1 VYTQYFCRFT
11 VKDLLFP
18 KQQGKLLSVCL
29 LFFHFANPWRIVRSD
44 AEQRRIPST
53 RQSAIRQGGFSF
65 YRINTTVMGL
75 PLRMAV
81 GAASLAL

>member
-1 VYTQYFCRFT
+1 MYTQYFRRFP
-11 VKDLLFP
+11 VQDLLFP
-18 KQQGKLLSVCL
+18 EQQGKLLSVCL
-29 LFFHFANPWRIVRSD
+29 LFFHFADPWHTVRSSV
-44 AEQRRIPST
+44 EQRRIPST
-53 RQSAIRQGGFSF
+53 RQSAIRQVGFSF

>member
-1 VYTQYFCRFT
+1 MNTQYLRRLP
-11 VKDLLFP
+11 VQDLLFP
-18 KQQGKLLSVCL
+18 EQQGKPFSVCL
-29 LFFHFANPWRIVRSD
+29 LFFHFADPWRIVHLSV
-44 AEQRRIPST
+44 EQRRIPST